1 MESIH
6 FGPQAEQ
13 FLITGA
19 TGFIGRLLVP
29 ALLADGKQVTVLTR
43 NPQQASKSFPA
54 GVSCIGQMSDLPVDQ
69 KISVI
74 INLAG
79 ARILGTRWSAAR
91 RQILRESRIGL
102 TKTVID
108 WIAHA
113 NHKPRLLL
121 STSAIGYYGVQP
133 QGDNTVL
140 KEDSP
145 PQAVFMSQLCQEW
158 ETAAQ
163 QANAHGVRV
172 VCMRLGFVLGRQGSL
187 PMMMLPVKL
196 GLAGALGSGRQWL
209 SWIHVQDVLRGM
221 GFLCNSAELPSGAFN
236 FTAPEP
242 VHQKQFMETAA
253 KVLKR
258 PCFMPPLPGMPV
270 KLLLGEQA
278 DLLLEGQRV
287 VPERLQAAG
296 FRFTFP
302 DPRSALKDLLQAP
315 FA

>member
-1 MESIH
+1 MATIH
-6 FGPQAEQ
+6 FGAHAEH

-43 NPQQASKSFPA
+43 NPQQATALFSA
-54 GVSCIGQMSDLPVDQ
+54 GVRCIAQMGELSADQ
-69 KISVI
+69 TIDVV

-79 ARILGTRWSAAR
+79 ARILGARWSEAR
-91 RQILRESRIGL
+91 KQLLRESRITL
-102 TKTVID
+102 TNKVVE
-108 WIAHA
+108 WIARA
-113 NHKPRLLL
+113 QHKPRLLL
-121 STSAIGYYGVQP
+121 SASAIGYYGVQS

-140 KEDSP
+140 NEDSP
-145 PQAVFMSQLCQEW
+145 PQNIFMSQLCQQW
-158 ETAAQ
+158 EQAAQ
-163 QANAHGVRV
+163 RASEHGVQV
-172 VCMRLGFVLGRQGSL
+172 ACMRLGFVLGREGSL

-221 GFLCNSAELPSGAFN
+221 GFLCSSAELPAGVFN

-242 VHQKQFMETAA
+242 VAQKQFMQTAA
-253 KVLKR
+253 SVLKR
-258 PCFMPPLPGMPV
+258 PCFMPPLPGLPV

-287 VPERLQAAG
+287 VPTRLQALG

-302 DPRSALKDLLQAP
+302 TPQSALSDLL
-315 FA
+315 

>member
-1 MESIH
+1 MEPKH
-6 FGPQAEQ
+6 FGPQAEH

-43 NPQQASKSFPA
+43 SPEQATQSFPS
-54 GVSCIGQMSDLPVDQ
+54 VVRCIAQMSDLPIDQ
-69 KISVI
+69 KIDVI

-79 ARILGTRWSAAR
+79 ARILGTRWSASR
-91 RQILRESRIGL
+91 RQILRDSRIGL
-102 TKTVID
+102 TKSVVD
-108 WIAHA
+108 WIARA

-121 STSAIGYYGVQP
+121 STSAIGYYGIQP

-140 KEDSP
+140 NEDSP
-145 PQAVFMSQLCQEW
+145 PQAIFMSQLCQEW
-158 ETAAQ
+158 EAAAQ
-163 QANAHGVRV
+163 QAAAHGVRV

-187 PMMMLPVKL
+187 PAMMLPVKL

-221 GFLCNSAELPSGAFN
+221 AFLCNSAELLTGAFN

-242 VHQKQFMETAA
+242 VHQKQFMQTAA
-253 KVLKR
+253 SVLKR
-258 PCFMPPLPGMPV
+258 PCFMPPLPGLPV

-296 FRFTFP
+296 FRFAFP
-302 DPRSALKDLLQAP
+302 DHRSALKDLL
-315 FA
+315 